1 MYSFSPKIEF
11 NILTLNLNLTKGK
24 DLRGGENHKVQGD
37 VKKGGFGPKLS
48 SKVPVRARGLPV

>member
-24 DLRGGENHKVQGD
+24 DLREEILNTNKVLIWAFYVQPRYLTLC
-37 VKKGGFGPKLS
+37 F
-48 SKVPVRARGLPV
+48 